1 MDSIE
6 IGRRAGVP
14 VHLTHCHLS
23 FVYNQGR
30 APELLAAIDRARAEG
45 VEVTMDSY
53 PYLAG
58 NTTLHAFL
66 PSWMH
71 EGGTEPT
78 LARLRSAEILVRL
91 RHEMEVVGSD
101 GIGGV
106 PMGWE
111 MVQISG
117 IVGEHDPALEG
128 MRLPDAA
135 ARASMTPFDF
145 AVDLLIQTRLG
156 VACIIH
162 FGDEPNVQSI
172 MRHPAH
178 MVSSDGI
185 LVGGR
190 PHPRGWGA
198 HVRFLARYV
207 RDLGLLSWEEGVRKM
222 TSAAARR
229 IGMLDRGLLRPGMA
243 ADLVV
248 LDPASLRDTATYE
261 QPRSYPEGVTCV
273 VVNGTPVVE
282 AGASTGATPG
292 RALRTPY
299 GRRPVRVETMS

>member
-1 MDSIE
+1 M
-6 IGRRAGVP
+6 P

-45 VEVTMDSY
+45 VEVTMDDY

-71 EGGTEPT
+71 EGGTEAT
-78 LARLRSAEILVRL
+78 LTRLRSAEIRDRL

-117 IVGEHDPALEG
+117 IMGEHDPVLEG

-135 ARASMTPFDF
+135 ARAGTTPFDF
-145 AVDLLIQTRLG
+145 AVDLL
-156 VACIIH
+156 
-162 FGDEPNVQSI
+162 N
-172 MRHPAH
+172 
-178 MVSSDGI
+178 SDAP
-185 LVGGR
+185 GGCLHYPYR
-190 PHPRGWGA
+190 RRTECAKHYAASGA
-198 HVRFLARYV
+198 Y
-207 RDLGLLSWEEGVRKM
+207 GLERWH
-222 TSAAARR
+222 
-229 IGMLDRGLLRPGMA
+229 
-243 ADLVV
+243 
-248 LDPASLRDTATYE
+248 
-261 QPRSYPEGVTCV
+261 
-273 VVNGTPVVE
+273 
-282 AGASTGATPG
+282 PG
-292 RALRTPY
+292 RRAPSPARMGRARAVPGALRA
-299 GRRPVRVETMS
+299 